1 MNLTMTHYQTLA
13 TTIPA
18 RLDLATDVRVDKCV
32 PTTSGVRITLCNDAQ
47 KTSSSFEY
55 VAKGTDPKV
64 DEATLGTMVS
74 LTQLVLTDP
83 LLCAGVRRHGV
94 SVDKGG
100 KVTKA
105 YVDFRGHRVDLLSP
119 RFLVDGHFQGHRVIH
134 EIIRK
139 VETASAGRPACHIS
153 FTPISGAI
161 AFLPQETTTAGDKRL
176 YAEENIRKW
185 VLQRGTAPFTREN
198 VTVDDIKVHGIAA
211 VPLAQQPR
219 LPVGKRVLDTEMKEA
234 TSPPA
239 KRSEPAP
246 PSTIRVTIVADRSGS
261 MGSMYTSAK
270 EGVQQMLKTHATS
283 GVHTLITMT
292 SFDNT
297 LECHMS
303 DVDATTLTLP
313 LSEEK
318 MDEIMKPR
326 GGTALYDAIFK
337 TASDLLQS
345 VGETE
350 KGILAVITD
359 GFDTGSAKRA
369 PDVQELMER
378 MQREK
383 NIECI
388 FMAANIGDAAD
399 MGATMGFSRDSSLTF
414 ASDTAATAFSCMNQS
429 MLRSATGGRAA
440 FTRVERQSSAPST
453 YDTVAAHM
461 PRNVRIATVL

>member
-1 MNLTMTHYQTLA
+1 MTHYQTLA
-13 TTIPA
+13 NTIPT
-18 RLDLATDVRVDKCV
+18 RLDLATGVRVVKCV
-32 PTTSGVRITLCNDAQ
+32 PTTSGVRITLCNDTQ
-47 KTSSSFEY
+47 GTSSSFEY
-55 VAKGTDPKV
+55 VSRGTDPKV
-64 DEATLGTMVS
+64 DETTLGTMVA

-94 SVDKGG
+94 SVDEDGM
-100 KVTKA
+100 VTKA

-139 VETASAGRPACHIS
+139 VETASSGRPVCHIS
-153 FTPISGAI
+153 FMPIDGTI
-161 AFLPQETTTAGDKRL
+161 AFLPQETTAAGNKRL

-198 VTVDDIKVHGIAA
+198 VSVGDIKVYGIAA
-211 VPLAQQPR
+211 VPLGEQPR
-219 LPVGKRVLDTEMKEA
+219 LPACKSVLDTEMKEA
-234 TSPPA
+234 ASPPA
-239 KRSEPAP
+239 KGSEPAP

-261 MGSMYTSAK
+261 MGSMYASAK
-270 EGVQQMLKTHATS
+270 EGVQQMLKTHAAS
-283 GVHTLITMT
+283 GVRTLITMT

-297 LECHMS
+297 LERHMS

-313 LSEEK
+313 LPEEK

-326 GGTALYDAIFK
+326 GGTALYDAIFE

-345 VGETE
+345 VGATE

-359 GFDTGSAKRA
+359 GFDTGSDKRA
-369 PDVQELMER
+369 PEVQELMER
-378 MQREK
+378 IQREK

-429 MLRSATGGRAA
+429 MLRSATGGHSA
-440 FTRVERQSSAPST
+440 FTRWERQSSAPST
-453 YDTVAAHM
+453 YETAAA
-461 PRNVRIATVL
+461 PRNARIATVL